1 MEKRKEDGIVYIGN
15 KPIKVYVD
23 FILNKFVGDKVKELK
38 IVAGGN
44 SIPNAI
50 MVSEIVRE
58 RYKDNEHFLNSEV
71 LIKKEKIK
79 KEFNGRKFEEDK
91 SAIEIVLRD
100 GK

>member
-23 FILNKFVGDKVKELK
+23 FILNRFVGDKVKELK